1 MRVLTERTRKRM
13 DAKQLE
19 KEEEII
25 MSSFQELELDVLRW
39 AEARQIIPN
48 SSSQV
53 QALKLV
59 SEVGELC
66 DALIKK
72 DRDGVID
79 GIGDALV
86 VLIILADM
94 ERLDLLSCLKSAY
107 DEIKDRRGTLQS
119 NGVFIKETVTME
131 ADVRVSLNDVSPTQW
146 DQVR

>member
-1 MRVLTERTRKRM
+1 MP
-13 DAKQLE
+13 
-19 KEEEII
+19 
-25 MSSFQELELDVLRW
+25 SFSELELKVLRW

-53 QALKLV
+53 QALKFV

-79 GIGDALV
+79 GLGDALV

-119 NGVFIKETVTME
+119 NGVFIKETINKE
-131 ADVRVSLNDVSPTQW
+131 ADVRVSLDDATPTQW

>member
-1 MRVLTERTRKRM
+1 VLAERTCKRL
-13 DAKQLE
+13 DAEQLE
-19 KEEEII
+19 KEEEFI
-25 MSSFQELELDVLRW
+25 MPSFQELELKVLRW

-119 NGVFIKETVTME
+119 NGVFIKETVT
-131 ADVRVSLNDVSPTQW
+131 AQASTRVSLDDASPAQW
-146 DQVR
+146 DQMR

>member
-1 MRVLTERTRKRM
+1 MP
-13 DAKQLE
+13 
-19 KEEEII
+19 
-25 MSSFQELELDVLRW
+25 SFNELELKVLRW
-39 AEARQIIPN
+39 AEARKIIPN
-48 SSSQV
+48 SSSHV

-107 DEIKDRRGTLQS
+107 DEIKDRRGTLQA
-119 NGVFIKETVTME
+119 NGVFIKETITKE
-131 ADVRVSLNDVSPTQW
+131 ADVRVSLSDASPSQW

>member
-1 MRVLTERTRKRM
+1 MP
-13 DAKQLE
+13 
-19 KEEEII
+19 
-25 MSSFQELELDVLRW
+25 SFSELELKVLRW
-39 AEARQIIPN
+39 AEARKIIPN

-79 GIGDALV
+79 GLGDSLV
-86 VLIILADM
+86 VLIILADI
-94 ERLDLLSCLKSAY
+94 EGLNLLSCLESAY
-107 DEIKDRRGTLQS
+107 NEIKDRRGTLQP
-119 NGVFIKETVTME
+119 NGVFIKETITKE
-131 ADVRVSLNDVSPTQW
+131 ADVRVSLDDATPTQW